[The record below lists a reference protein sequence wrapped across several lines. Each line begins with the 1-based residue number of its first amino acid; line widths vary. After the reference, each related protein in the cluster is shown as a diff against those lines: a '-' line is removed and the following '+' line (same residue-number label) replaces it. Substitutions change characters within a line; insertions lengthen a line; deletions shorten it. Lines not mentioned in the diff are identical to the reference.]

1 MRAWFW
7 TFSFA
12 TSCCCQVA
20 SIFEK
25 SNLSWSK
32 ATTPCCLQLQF
43 GELRSQSNNRRSH
56 RSVPELLLLPA
67 ITSLIHSL
75 STRSIVRVC
84 SHLSVV
90 LSDPIPIISLSCQ
103 SLSKSICWML
113 LKLLFCLSCYMD
125 FSEVLDIF
133 VKIDTWISPNFYM
146 DLSKLIYGFL

>member
-1 MRAWFW
+1 MSAWFW

-12 TSCCCQVA
+12 TSSCCQVA

-32 ATTPCCLQLQF
+32 ATTPCCLQPQF

-90 LSDPIPIISLSCQ
+90 LSDPIPIIALSCH
-103 SLSKSICWML
+103 SLSKYICWML
-113 LKLLFCLSCYMD
+113 LKLLICLSCYMD
-125 FSEVLDIF
+125 FSEVLDFF
-133 VKIDTWISPNFYM
+133 VKIDTWISSNFYM
-146 DLSKLIYGFL
+146 DLSKLIYVFL